1 MAFPPHARLGAYE
14 LLCPLG
20 SGGMGEVYRARD
32 TRLGREVAIKVLH
45 AELSGDERRR
55 QRFLHEARTLSSVN
69 HPHIVAIHEI
79 ESDGDVDFMVMELVR
94 GTTLDRLIPAR
105 GLSLAD
111 LLRIAVP
118 IGDAL
123 TAAHDRG
130 IIHRD
135 LKPANVMVAD
145 DGVVKLL
152 DFGVATMIDT
162 DEDRQLQTSTDPQR
176 LALSAPG
183 RIAGTVAYM
192 SPEQATGARLDA
204 RSDVFSFGAL
214 LYEMATGVRAFQGA
228 SASETLAAIVRATPT
243 PPRLIVGRVPPRLER
258 LILRCLRKERERRY
272 QRMLDVQLE
281 LQDVKEEHESAAP
294 GWWTIRRRGVI
305 VAVALSTALVAAA
318 AATGWLFR
326 PSPGAA
332 SPPLRVIP
340 LTALDGSEMAPPL
353 SPDGGQVAFAWN
365 GDTGSGNIDL
375 HVMLIGSPT
384 VHRLTADPAI
394 ELFPSWSSDGRR
406 IAFVRQ
412 VSDHAGRVYVTSPLG
427 GPERKLSDFD
437 VHFDR
442 VAAFGQLSWSPDDRY
457 LAAARP
463 STQRA
468 GESTGIYL
476 LPAHGGAPRRIT
488 GAKAPNSDRDPAF
501 SPDGHQLAYFACNNC
516 CWGGCDLM
524 VVDLDAHMVAMGTPR
539 RLTSMGA
546 QMEGLAWA
554 RDGKTLLFG
563 SVQGTF
569 RYVFRVAID
578 GRAPAERLEVAGLGA
593 RGPATVPSRDR
604 LVFERSKDNAD
615 IYRVDLAGPE
625 RAVSTS
631 SLMDRFPVFSP
642 DGRLIA
648 FCSARSGETMEI
660 WVAAADGSHA
670 RELTHDMGSM
680 QCGPA
685 WAPDGRTIAF
695 RSGAQDSQ
703 AHIWT
708 IDVEGGNLRQITTRL
723 GKGGWPSWSRDGAWI
738 YYGDLGATGSNI
750 WRVPATG
757 GGSEQVTHDGGDR
770 AFETA
775 DGKSLVYVGEADRKG
790 SPVLILPLDGRSARH
805 LVECAYGASVG
816 ARGVYYFPCRPGG
829 PPVPLASDRSL
840 DVRLIDPVTGRDRL
854 ITTLSN
860 IHYADAFWG
869 PRLSPDGK
877 TIVYAKLVTDGGDL
891 MMIENFK

>member
-228 SASETLAAIVRATPT
+228 SAFETLAAIVRATPT
-243 PPRLIVGRVPPRLER
+243 PPTAIVASVPRTLKR
-258 LILRCLRKERERRY
+258 LILRCLRKEPDRRY
-272 QRMLDVQLE
+272 QRMLDVRLE
-281 LQDVKEEHESAAP
+281 LQDVKEEREAALLS
-294 GWWTIRRRGVI
+294 WTTVRRRRPLT

-318 AATGWLFR
+318 STGWLFW
-326 PSPGAA
+326 PSRGAA
-332 SPPLRVIP
+332 SSTARVIP
-340 LTALDGSEMAPPL
+340 LAALEGSELAPTL
-353 SPDGGQVAFAWN
+353 SPDGDQVAFAWN
-365 GDTGSGNIDL
+365 GDKGSGNVDVY
-375 HVMLIGSPT
+375 VMMVGSPT
-384 VHRLTADPAI
+384 VHRLTTNPAMDV
-394 ELFPSWSSDGRR
+394 FPSWSSDGRR

-412 VSDHAGRVYVTSPLG
+412 LSDHAGRVYVTSPLG
-427 GPERKLSDFD
+427 GPEQKLSDFD

-442 VAAFGQLSWSPDDRY
+442 VAGFGQLSWSRDDGY

-476 LPAHGGAPRRIT
+476 LSALGGTPRRIT
-488 GAKAPNSDRDPAF
+488 GAKAPASDRDPAF

-516 CWGGCDLM
+516 CWGGCDVM
-524 VVDLDAHMVAMGTPR
+524 VLDVDADLIPIGAPR
-539 RLTSMGA
+539 RLTSMGT

-554 RDGKTLLFG
+554 RDGKTVLFG
-563 SVQGTF
+563 TVMGMF
-569 RYVFRVAID
+569 RYVFRVAVD
-578 GRAPAERLEVAGLGA
+578 GQTPAERLEAAGLNA
-593 RGPATVPSRDR
+593 RGPATIPSRDR
-604 LVFERSKDNAD
+604 LVFERSKDDSD
-615 IYRVDLAGPE
+615 IYRFDLHGAE
-625 RAVSTS
+625 RAVSAS
-631 SLMDRFPVFSP
+631 SLMDRSPVFSP
-642 DGRLIA
+642 DGRHIA
-648 FCSARSGETMEI
+648 FCSARSGETMRI
-660 WVAAADGSHA
+660 WVAEADGSQAH
-670 RELTHDMGSM
+670 ELAPDMRST
-680 QCGPA
+680 QCPPA

-695 RSGAQDSQ
+695 GSGAQDG
-703 AHIWT
+703 HIWT
-708 IDVEGGNLRQITTRL
+708 SDVEGGNLRQITTRP
-723 GKGGWPSWSRDGAWI
+723 GNRRWHEWSRDGAQI
-738 YYGDLGATGSNI
+738 YYGELGAMGWNI

-757 GGSEQVTHDGGDR
+757 GRAEQVTHDGGDR

-775 DGKSLVYVGEADRKG
+775 DGKNLVYVREQDRKG
-790 SPVLILPLDGRSARH
+790 SPVLILPLDGGSARE
-805 LVECAYGASVG
+805 LVECAYGVSVG

-829 PPVPLASDRSL
+829 PPVPLAVDRSL
-840 DVRLIDPVTGRDRL
+840 DVRLIDPATGRDRL

-860 IHYADAFWG
+860 IGTGDVYWG
-869 PRLSPDGK
+869 PRMSPDGR